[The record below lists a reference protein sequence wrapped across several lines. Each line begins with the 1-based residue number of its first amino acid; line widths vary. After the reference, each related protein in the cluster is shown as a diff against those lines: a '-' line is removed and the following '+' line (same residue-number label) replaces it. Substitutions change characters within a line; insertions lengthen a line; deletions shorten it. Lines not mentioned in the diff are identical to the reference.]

1 MWQSFFLQT
10 LNLCQSVS
18 VFLSSD
24 IVSVSKLERFVF
36 IIFPVH
42 TLVRI
47 SFLLCQHST
56 VTVFCVYLL
65 CQQHCVFYFRFHTV
79 HVNNTLATSRQIG
92 YTLRKTFPNLPCHF
106 HKYLISLFSFSQY
119 FWEHWLT
126 EVQCFS
132 RRVGIVRVFICCVN
146 STASSTFGFTLY
158 MLLDLFKLFQPLRP
172 CMTMSV
178 SLDLFT
184 LFSRFGIV
192 CHSFFFEKLPNR

>member
-1 MWQSFFLQT
+1 
-10 LNLCQSVS
+10 
-18 VFLSSD
+18 
-24 IVSVSKLERFVF
+24 VF
-36 IIFPVH
+36 I
-42 TLVRI
+42 
-47 SFLLCQHST
+47 C
-56 VTVFCVYLL
+56 C
-65 CQQHCVFYFRFHTV
+65 
-79 HVNNTLATSRQIG
+79 VNNTLATSRQIG

-184 LFSRFGIV
+184 FFSRFGIMWMSLDLFKFFSRFGILCVSLDLFTLFSRFGIV